1 MAFHGFVQRLGAG
14 GVKCH
19 GILWRVSGG
28 EMLIFRMEMMKIVGS
43 GTSCMSYEFYMIF
56 YDIMELHLLLVDYAK
71 SPTTG
76 QLQSSFFQSILKT
89 VQ

>member
-43 GTSCMSYEFYMIF
+43 GTACMSYEFY
-56 YDIMELHLLLVDYAK
+56 DIL
-71 SPTTG
+71 
-76 QLQSSFFQSILKT
+76 
-89 VQ
+89 